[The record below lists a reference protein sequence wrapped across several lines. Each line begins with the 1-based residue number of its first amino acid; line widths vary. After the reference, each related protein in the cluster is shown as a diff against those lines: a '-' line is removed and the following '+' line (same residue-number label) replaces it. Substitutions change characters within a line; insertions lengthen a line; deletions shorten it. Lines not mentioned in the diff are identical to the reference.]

1 MWGLCEHCARPDR
14 VNLSKASNFW
24 RAVQTVGA
32 EQSWQ
37 PVRPS
42 VSPATPVYMLTAAAA
57 AAEPGM
63 QPLSSPAGRRRPTAA
78 TLTGRVV
85 REGASVAMRWTAA
98 SEGAV
103 GSLHAIKCRDIRAQF
118 AGGLEQMTQCVLHT
132 MLCSDAS
139 EGRGWFAGLACWQ
152 LSAPS

>member
-1 MWGLCEHCARPDR
+1 M
-14 VNLSKASNFW
+14 
-24 RAVQTVGA
+24 
-32 EQSWQ
+32 
-37 PVRPS
+37 RPS

-103 GSLHAIKCRDIRAQF
+103 GSLHAIKCRDIRAQWLV
-118 AGGLEQMTQCVLHT
+118 ALSRPPTVQPT
-132 MLCSDAS
+132 MLCSGS
-139 EGRGWFAGLACWQ
+139 KAGPACRHGMWQ
-152 LSAPS
+152 LSAHHDTGKLHSMLLRVWRQI